1 MQWILNFL
9 ISLLRFGGFVGGLVL
24 VDYLFTWVCGFQLPG
39 WSFLFVCALLLY
51 AISVLDKDFSPTPE
65 GFV

>member
-1 MQWILNFL
+1 MDSQFLNKPFA
-9 ISLLRFGGFVGGLVL
+9 LRGVVGGLVL